1 MDLINGKT
9 NNKILDL
16 FLYTD
21 HYDDS
26 QISAEMKHTG
36 DDPTFKALEFWNIFV
51 SRLFSIAL

>member
-1 MDLINGKT
+1 MADFRSMDLINGKT

-36 DDPTFKALEFWNIFV
+36 DDPTFKALELTGIF
-51 SRLFSIAL
+51 L

>member
-1 MDLINGKT
+1 MADFRSMDLINWKT

-36 DDPTFKALEFWNIFV
+36 GDPTFKALELTGIF
-51 SRLFSIAL
+51 L